1 LYGTRWAQITF
12 LGARIASAGI
22 HPPTHGAAFIFG
34 LDVSVDI
41 ADLQRIMGVC
51 AQDDLLW
58 LELSARQHL
67 RIYARLKAI
76 RPGQIEGECDRVLND
91 VNLMGDADNAARTYS
106 GGMKR
111 RLSVGIASIGNPRI
125 IFLDEPT
132 TGMDPLSKRRVWARE
147 KHIGGSGAHLNPW
160 ASSYAPPYRLY
171 GVF

>member
-1 LYGTRWAQITF
+1 MLNVFTLSLRGI
-12 LGARIASAGI
+12 GI

-67 RIYARLKAI
+67 RIYARMKAI
-76 RPGQIEGECDRVLND
+76 PWDLIEGELDRVLD
-91 VNLMGDADNAARTYS
+91 DISLAGDADNAAGTYS

-111 RLSVGIASIGNPRI
+111 RLSVGIASIGTPKI
-125 IFLDEPT
+125 IFLDEPVST
-132 TGMDPLSKRRVWARE
+132 HAIRQSIVMYRHCLTGYL
-147 KHIGGSGAHLNPW
+147 
-160 ASSYAPPYRLY
+160 
-171 GVF
+171 